1 MNEICISYPQKKNV
15 KKRNLLPRELII
27 THCSKG
33 ALVKCDAARIGIMQ
47 PAGPAKLQARELAF
61 KTHFV

>member
-1 MNEICISYPQKKNV
+1 MHFLPKKKNV
-15 KKRNLLPRELII
+15 KKRNLLPREFV

-47 PAGPAKLQARELAF
+47 PAGPTKLQARELAF
-61 KTHFV
+61 KNHFV